1 MIKVKPSNPKGVRD
15 FLPAEQ
21 ERRQYIIQILQK
33 HFELFGYQSI
43 YTPSFERFETLAG
56 KYGEEG
62 DKLFFKILNS
72 GNFLEKRGQS
82 IIPELEQNLNAPQKT
97 AGLVSEKG
105 LRYDHTVPLAR
116 FVSQYQNELIFP
128 FKRYAI
134 GPVWRADRPQ
144 KGRYQEFFQ
153 CDIDIVGTSGV
164 EAEIEIIDLIQN
176 VYKALGIEVKI
187 LCNHKDLF
195 YGLCKKYEIDSRQTD
210 VATIIDKW
218 EKIGVDEV
226 RIQLNDLFESHS
238 EQIDLF
244 LNDISNPNLLDQI
257 QPDNEFLKIGIDAI
271 NELRKFTPLQSIK
284 ITNQLVRGLDYYTG
298 FVFEVVCKQMEYGSI
313 GGGGRYD
320 ALTEVFGLKNM
331 NGIGFSFGLDRIYD
345 VMETLD
351 LFPKF
356 ENKQHILVLNIDKD
370 ALSKNFD
377 IVKKLREHGICAFLF
392 PTLGKMDKQLSYA
405 DKMGISKAIIIG
417 SEELKTEKVIIKNLK
432 KRTQELVPF
441 DVAIDKLL
449 ETE

>member
-21 ERRQYIIQILQK
+21 ERRQYIIEILQK

-72 GNFLEKRGQS
+72 GNFLEKRGIS
-82 IIPELEQNLNAPQKT
+82 IIPELEQNINTPQKT
-97 AGLVSEKG
+97 ASLVSEKG

-116 FVSQYQNELIFP
+116 FVSQHQNDLIFP

-153 CDIDIVGTSGV
+153 CDIDIVGTSGI

-176 VYKALGIEVKI
+176 VYKALGIEVEI
-187 LCNHKDLF
+187 LCNHKNLF
-195 YGLCKKYEIDSRQTD
+195 YGLCVKYQLDSKQTE

-226 RIQLNDLFESHS
+226 RILLNNLFENHS
-238 EQIDLF
+238 NQIELF
-244 LNDISNPNLLDQI
+244 LKDISNPNLLDEI
-257 QPDNEFLKIGIDAI
+257 QADNTFLEIGMEAVHT
-271 NELRKFTPLQSIK
+271 LKALTQSDSVK

-298 FVFEVVCKQMEYGSI
+298 FVFEVVCKRMEYGSI

-356 ENKQHILVLNIDKD
+356 EDKQHVLVLNIDKE
-370 ALSKNFD
+370 ALPKNLE
-377 IVKKLREHGICAFLF
+377 IVKTLRHHGICAFIYPSLS
-392 PTLGKMDKQLSYA
+392 KMDKQLSYA
-405 DKMGISKAIIIG
+405 DKLGISKAIIIG
-417 SEELKTEKVIIKNLK
+417 SEELKTDNVIIKNLK
-432 KRTQELVPF
+432 NRTQELISLDSVL
-441 DVAIDKLL
+441 DKLL
-449 ETE
+449 KME

>member
-1 MIKVKPSNPKGVRD
+1 
-15 FLPAEQ
+15 
-21 ERRQYIIQILQK
+21 
-33 HFELFGYQSI
+33 
-43 YTPSFERFETLAG
+43 
-56 KYGEEG
+56 
-62 DKLFFKILNS
+62 
-72 GNFLEKRGQS
+72 
-82 IIPELEQNLNAPQKT
+82 
-97 AGLVSEKG
+97 
-105 LRYDHTVPLAR
+105 VPLAR

-153 CDIDIVGTSGV
+153 CDIDIVGTSGI
-164 EAEIEIIDLIQN
+164 EAEIEIIDLVQN
-176 VYKALGIEVKI
+176 VYKALGIEVEI
-187 LCNHKDLF
+187 LCNHKNLF
-195 YGLCKKYEIDSRQTD
+195 YGLCVKYQLDSKQTE

-226 RIQLNDLFESHS
+226 QIQLNELFESHS

-257 QPDNEFLKIGIDAI
+257 QPDNEFLKIGIEAI
-271 NELRKFTPLQSIK
+271 HSLRAMIPYDSVK

-298 FVFEVVCKQMEYGSI
+298 FVFEVVCKNIEYGSI

-370 ALSKNFD
+370 ALHKNLEV
-377 IVKKLREHGICAFLF
+377 VKKIRAQGFCAFLF
-392 PTLGKMDKQLSYA
+392 PSLGKMDKQLSYA
-405 DKMGISKAIIIG
+405 DRMGISKAIIIG
-417 SEELKTEKVIIKNLK
+417 SEELKTESVIIKNLK
-432 KRTQELVPF
+432 NRTQELVSL
-441 DVAIDKLL
+441 DLVIDKLL
-449 ETE
+449 KTE